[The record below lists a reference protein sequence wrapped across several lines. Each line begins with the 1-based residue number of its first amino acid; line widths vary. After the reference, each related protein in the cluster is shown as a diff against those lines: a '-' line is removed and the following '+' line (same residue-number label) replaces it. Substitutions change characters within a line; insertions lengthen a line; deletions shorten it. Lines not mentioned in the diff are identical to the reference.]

1 MMQKS
6 SIDIRPLELL
16 PNSSTKADV
25 PTSSRYCSK
34 PHVGGCTVG
43 FDETFTLDEADPVNK
58 MLLRL
63 PIVFDWVEFKG
74 ETVFVGVNID
84 ATKKAGKPMVDVF
97 YCATQALNDNVL
109 FTTQWDRNKFKP
121 SHLGQQF

>member
-1 MMQKS
+1 MIEEQKDDS
-6 SIDIRPLELL
+6 GSVSLPFGKQTVVGSTVDFEDI
-16 PNSSTKADV
+16 AD
-25 PTSSRYCSK
+25 
-34 PHVGGCTVG
+34 
-43 FDETFTLDEADPVNK
+43 LDEADPINK

-109 FTTQWDRNKFKP
+109 FTTQWDKNKFKP
-121 SHLGQQF
+121 SHLGQNF